1 MTVADLQKP
10 ESAVVAADGVTHFHI
25 AATGHSLNYLPQY
38 MAERRGFFKTQGL
51 ELSVSV
57 PSPWD
62 NVLEELAD
70 GTAAAALGG
79 IWVPAMY
86 RDTAKSYT
94 TFAQLANRCPLAL
107 IQRNAPGSS
116 SAASATPFQLADV
129 VGKTVLLKS
138 GNGASV
144 GLYFKMLLR
153 EQGID
158 PTAVHFVQDLAGP
171 MLSKL
176 FQGGMGD
183 YFLIDIVSARIMASK
198 NPDVSVVLEMA
209 TAGGD
214 IPWSVYYCETASMA
228 DAPAVVDA
236 QRRFCIALDQGMQY
250 VQEND
255 AETYRDDLAAL
266 FPAVPADLLVEIV
279 NLYRAN
285 RMWTSTA
292 VSQHGFDRW
301 QKGIADGRLTKA
313 PLAYEAMV
321 ANGIEAVK
329 KTVQ

>member
-1 MTVADLQKP
+1 MTVSDLQKGQP
-10 ESAVVAADGVTHFHI
+10 ASDGVARFHV

-38 MAERRGFFKTQGL
+38 IGQRRGFFKEQGL

-79 IWVPAMY
+79 IWVPSMY
-86 RDTAKSYT
+86 RNTAKSYT

-107 IQRNAPGSS
+107 VQRGVPSDGS
-116 SAASATPFQLADV
+116 APFQLSDV

-144 GLYFKMLLR
+144 GLYFKMLLQ

-158 PTAVHFVQDLAGP
+158 PAVVHFVQDLAGP

-183 YFLIDIVSARIMASK
+183 FFLIDIVSARIMARK
-198 NPDVSVVLEMA
+198 NPNVSVVLEMA

-214 IPWSVYYCETASMA
+214 IPWSVYYCEADTMASA
-228 DAPAVVDA
+228 AVVDA
-236 QRRFCIALDQGMQY
+236 QKRFCIALEKGMQY
-250 VQEND
+250 VLDND
-255 AETYRDDLAAL
+255 AVNYRDDLVEL
-266 FPAVPADLLVEIV
+266 FPAVPVELLVEIT

-285 RMWTSTA
+285 QMWTS
-292 VSQHGFDRW
+292 SSISRHGFERWQHG
-301 QKGIADGRLTKA
+301 IAKGRLTKG
-313 PLAYEAMV
+313 PLSYEEMV
-321 ANGIEAVK
+321 SN
-329 KTVQ
+329 